1 VRGHSKG
8 RNHLLWSEIDIL
20 WSVTQGRCGQL
31 ALDQGYTI
39 ISAALNTEDSIGGF
53 EIFDVKAESST
64 KRLLKTPAKSL

>member
-1 VRGHSKG
+1 
-8 RNHLLWSEIDIL
+8 
-20 WSVTQGRCGQL
+20 VTQGRCGQL